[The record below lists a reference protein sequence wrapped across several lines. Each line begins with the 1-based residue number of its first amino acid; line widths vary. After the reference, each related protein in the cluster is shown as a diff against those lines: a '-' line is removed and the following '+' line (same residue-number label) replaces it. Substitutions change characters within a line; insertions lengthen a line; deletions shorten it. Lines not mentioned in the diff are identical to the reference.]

1 MASIGLSI
9 LTEAETGPYK
19 TLIKDVAVDF
29 SLSNPDQNWL
39 HRKHLGYSTKRDTY
53 DPDAYS
59 LKLTLDQITV
69 ERQTQHHTM
78 RLARLDSFDLTAF
91 ASQWPTPFLT
101 PSSFMFDANS
111 PILAVHTRVAGVQI
125 TERTRDL
132 QKLIAI
138 MESRPKTH
146 HTPSTPSTPL
156 SIPRLIIGLESGPIS
171 ARIIYDADK
180 GEKHRALELRSN
192 GCAVSFDSEYKYPS
206 VAIKKTFSQNSSV
219 QSLHW
224 NCTLSIVLEPVLV
237 RVRSKRDI
245 VVEGE
250 TRLTSDKDFLDDP
263 PVLSLGII
271 EVNVAANA
279 VAQTDGAA
287 ESLAIIDKSTLV
299 YDLSAVFDTICTEL
313 WHPISVDATLQLL
326 SIIPHKTKIPETTF
340 EPQSQFTLLPAGL
353 SAKIAV
359 ARFVVYITSPVI
371 SPGENLDLSRGFAM
385 LTTISLEYCSLH
397 ASHSHWFDDP
407 KQARSRVKLLLSAE
421 PSVDA
426 LVAAK
431 TIVPPNEKSAF
442 VKVQFLNLVFRS
454 AVATPYEPDDPV
466 IVGRDDLA
474 DSHQEFLRINHMQF
488 DLCLSCNVLSPHKSL
503 TDICNISVQIPSI
516 RVDLEL
522 AHVYSVLL
530 GLQTLRILSLPRQ
543 PRPVSHVAVSK
554 SNIVFM
560 LQGNITTIQI
570 HIALP
575 NQKLLARIDKL
586 SPCMDSSGPPRIRM
600 AKMAVFV
607 FLPPQINRWEEP
619 TESRW
624 DEFITLQAW
633 EIILAPHGGSISISV
648 NGDSARVRIPYG
660 FVLADLVQDIIV
672 SVKAIRHILHMAS
685 AGKYSA
691 MPSPEPE
698 GPKSV
703 PHITLRLECLCL
715 EAGDDPFESKLAL
728 IWQAGAE
735 AVKQR
740 LDREEAFKA
749 KVATILTA
757 TPDVQTAVPKAEG
770 EHEYQFSAK
779 HTVSLEDARKR
790 LDDLHAL
797 DWTLRL
803 QRLKEQRSKEEE
815 AIMHQTHSLPPT
827 SLRSPNLT
835 PTPSS
840 PQAPPLLRI
849 TFHNLSLTISPP
861 SFSIDR
867 LPDVMHDLGNGLP
880 RDTKFSL
887 LIPLHIHFTL
897 SSLQIS
903 LRDYPLPLLHVP
915 FLGNSREVSWTFDTD
930 LIIAEEMGSQLT
942 ADWIDCPIIRP
953 WQALHGEVPFSF
965 AVPRTINPVKTYA
978 APIIEVTTSG
988 PTILSWGVSY
998 GPAIQDMMRVV
1009 DTLSSSPRDSS
1020 PPVGFWDKV
1029 TDFFLILSAL
1039 ITEPFRFVWYSI
1051 GRRRYHLSVMFVFI

>member
-1 MASIGLSI
+1 MQSQLSILRSIRVDVASIGLSI

-19 TLIKDVAVDF
+19 TLIKGVAIDF
-29 SLSNPDQNWL
+29 SLSNPDHNWL
-39 HRKHLGYSTKRDTY
+39 HRKHLGCSTKRDAY

-59 LKLTLDQITV
+59 FKLILHQITV

-78 RLARLDSFDLTAF
+78 QLARLDSFDLTAF
-91 ASQWPTPFLT
+91 ASQWPTPFLA
-101 PSSFMFDANS
+101 PSPFMHDANS
-111 PILAVHTRVAGVQI
+111 PILAVHARVAGFQI
-125 TERTRDL
+125 TERSQDL
-132 QKLIAI
+132 QRLIVI
-138 MESRPKTH
+138 MESIPKTRH
-146 HTPSTPSTPL
+146 VPSTPSTTL
-156 SIPRLIIGLESGPIS
+156 SIPRLIIGLESGPIG
-171 ARIIYDADK
+171 ARIIYDANK
-180 GEKHRALELRSN
+180 GEKHRALELRCN
-192 GCAVSFDSEYKYPS
+192 GVAVSLDSEYRYPS
-206 VAIKKTFSQNSSV
+206 VAITKAFPQPESSSV
-219 QSLHW
+219 RSLHW
-224 NCTLSIVLEPVLV
+224 NCNLSIVLEPVLV
-237 RVRSKRDI
+237 RVRSKNI
-245 VVEGE
+245 VIEGE

-271 EVNVAANA
+271 EVNIAANA
-279 VAQTDGAA
+279 VAQTDGTA
-287 ESLAIIDKSTLV
+287 ESLAIIDKSTLGCE
-299 YDLSAVFDTICTEL
+299 LSAAFDTICTEL
-313 WHPISVDATLQLL
+313 WHPISVDATLRLL
-326 SIIPHKTKIPETTF
+326 SIIPHKTKIPEATF
-340 EPQSQFTLLPAGL
+340 EPQSQFTRLPAGL

-385 LTTISLEYCSLH
+385 LTTVSLEYCSLH
-397 ASHSHWFDDP
+397 DSHSHWFNDP
-407 KQARSRVKLLLSAE
+407 KRTRSRAKLLLSAE

-442 VKVQFLNLVFRS
+442 VKVQIFNLVFRS
-454 AVATPYEPDDPV
+454 AVATLYEPDDPV
-466 IVGRDDLA
+466 VVGRDDLA

-488 DLCLSCNVLSPHKSL
+488 DFCLSCKVLSPQTSL

-530 GLQTLRILSLPRQ
+530 GLQTFHILSLPLP
-543 PRPVSHVAVSK
+543 PRPVSRVAASK

-570 HIALP
+570 HLALP
-575 NQKLLARIDKL
+575 TQNLLARIDKL
-586 SPCMDSSGPPRIRM
+586 SPWMDSSGPPRIRM
-600 AKMAVFV
+600 AKTAVFV

-624 DEFITLQAW
+624 DEFVTLQAW
-633 EIILAPHGGSISISV
+633 EMCLAPHDGLISISV
-648 NGDSARVRIPYG
+648 LGDSARIRIPYG
-660 FVLADLVQDIIV
+660 FVLANLVQDIIV
-672 SVKAIRHILHMAS
+672 SVKAIRHISHMAS
-685 AGKYSA
+685 SGNYSA

-715 EAGDDPFESKLAL
+715 EAVDDPFESKLAL

-749 KVATILTA
+749 KVATIMTVA
-757 TPDVQTAVPKAEG
+757 PDLQPTSSKAEG
-770 EHEYQFSAK
+770 EHEYQFSAR

-803 QRLKEQRSKEEE
+803 QMLKENRSKEEE
-815 AIMHQTHSLPPT
+815 AIMHKTQSLPPT
-827 SLRSPNLT
+827 SFKLPNLT

-840 PQAPPLLRI
+840 PQAPPLLRV

-887 LIPLHIHFTL
+887 LVPLHIHFTL

-903 LRDYPLPLLHVP
+903 LRDYPLPLLQVP
-915 FLGNSREVSWTFDTD
+915 FRGNSREVSWTFDTD
-930 LIIAEEMGSQLT
+930 FIIAEEMGSQLT
-942 ADWIDCPIIRP
+942 VDWIDCAIIQP

-978 APIIEVTTSG
+978 APSIEVTTSG
-988 PTILSWGVSY
+988 PTTLSWAVSY
-998 GPAIQDMMRVV
+998 GPAIQDVVRVV
-1009 DTLSSSPRDSS
+1009 DTFSSSPRDSS
-1020 PPVGFWDKV
+1020 PVVGFWDKV
-1029 TDFFLILSAL
+1029 NNSFLILSVL
-1039 ITEPFRFVWYSI
+1039 
-1051 GRRRYHLSVMFVFI
+1051 

>member
-1 MASIGLSI
+1 MNVASINLGI

-29 SLSNPDQNWL
+29 SLSNPDRNWL

-59 LKLTLDQITV
+59 LKLTLHRVTV

-78 RLARLDSFDLTAF
+78 PLARLDSFDLTAF
-91 ASQWPTPFLT
+91 ASQWPTPLLA
-101 PSSFMFDANS
+101 PSPFVHDANS

-125 TERTRDL
+125 TERTQDL
-132 QKLIAI
+132 QRLLAI
-138 MESRPKTH
+138 MGSIPKTH

-156 SIPRLIIGLESGPIS
+156 SIPRLIIGLESGPIG
-171 ARIIYDADK
+171 ARIIYDAGK

-192 GCAVSFDSEYKYPS
+192 GFAVSLDSEYKYPS
-206 VAIKKTFSQNSSV
+206 VAITKTFPQSSSV

-237 RVRSKRDI
+237 RVRLSKKDI
-245 VVEGE
+245 VIEGE

-299 YDLSAVFDTICTEL
+299 YELSATFDTIYTEL

-326 SIIPHKTKIPETTF
+326 SILPHKTIIPEATF
-340 EPQSQFTLLPAGL
+340 EPQSQFTRLPVGL

-385 LTTISLEYCSLH
+385 LTTISFEYCSLH

-407 KQARSRVKLLLSAE
+407 KQTRSRTKLLLSAE

-442 VKVQFLNLVFRS
+442 IKVQIFNLVFRS

-466 IVGRDDLA
+466 IMGRDDLA
-474 DSHQEFLRINHMQF
+474 DSHQEFLRINHMHF
-488 DLCLSCNVLSPHKSL
+488 DLCLSCKVLSPQKSL
-503 TDICNISVQIPSI
+503 TDICNISIQIPSM
-516 RVDLEL
+516 RADLEL
-522 AHVYSVLL
+522 AHIYSVLL
-530 GLQTLRILSLPRQ
+530 GLQTLHILSLPRPPQ
-543 PRPVSHVAVSK
+543 PVSRVAVSK

-560 LQGNITTIQI
+560 LQGTITTIQI
-570 HIALP
+570 HLGLP
-575 NQKLLARIDKL
+575 NQKLLARIDRL

-600 AKMAVFV
+600 AKTAVFV

-619 TESRW
+619 AESRW

-633 EIILAPHGGSISISV
+633 EICLAPHDGLVSISV
-648 NGDSARVRIPYG
+648 KGDSARLRIPYG

-672 SVKAIRHILHMAS
+672 SVKAIRHISHMAS
-685 AGKYSA
+685 AGNYSP

-715 EAGDDPFESKLAL
+715 EVEDDPFESKLGV

-749 KVATILTA
+749 KVATILA
-757 TPDVQTAVPKAEG
+757 AAPDLQTAVPRAEG

-803 QRLKEQRSKEEE
+803 QRLKEQRSKEE
-815 AIMHQTHSLPPT
+815 AIMHKTHSLPPS
-827 SLRSPNLT
+827 SLKLPNLT
-835 PTPSS
+835 PTASS

-867 LPDVMHDLGNGLP
+867 LPDVMHDLGSGLP
-880 RDTKFSL
+880 QDTKFSL
-887 LIPLHIHFTL
+887 LVPLHIHFTL

-903 LRDYPLPLLHVP
+903 LRDYPLPLFHVP
-915 FLGNSREVSWTFDTD
+915 FRSNSREVSWTFDTD
-930 LIIAEEMGSQLT
+930 FIIGEEMGSQLT
-942 ADWIDCPIIRP
+942 VDWVDCSIIQP

-978 APIIEVTTSG
+978 APTIEVTTSG

-998 GPAIQDMMRVV
+998 GPAIQDIVRVV

-1020 PPVGFWDKV
+1020 PAVGFWDKV
-1029 TDFFLILSAL
+1029 TNPFLILSVL
-1039 ITEPFRFVWYSI
+1039 
-1051 GRRRYHLSVMFVFI
+1051 

>member
-1 MASIGLSI
+1 MNVASIGLSI

-29 SLSNPDQNWL
+29 SLSNPDRNWL
-39 HRKHLGYSTKRDTY
+39 HRKHLGYSTKRDTH

-59 LKLTLDQITV
+59 LKLTLHQITV

-91 ASQWPTPFLT
+91 AFQWPTPFLV
-101 PSSFMFDANS
+101 PSPFMRDANS

-125 TERTRDL
+125 TERTQDL
-132 QKLIAI
+132 QKLLLI
-138 MESRPKTH
+138 MGSTPKTH
-146 HTPSTPSTPL
+146 DDHTLSAPSTPL
-156 SIPRLIIGLESGPIS
+156 SIPRLIIGLESGPIG

-192 GCAVSFDSEYKYPS
+192 GFAMSLDSEYKYPS
-206 VAIKKTFSQNSSV
+206 MAITKTFSQASSV
-219 QSLHW
+219 QPLHW

-237 RVRSKRDI
+237 RVRSNKNLA
-245 VVEGE
+245 VEGE

-299 YDLSAVFDTICTEL
+299 YELSAAFDTICTEL
-313 WHPISVDATLQLL
+313 WHPISVEATLRLL
-326 SIIPHKTKIPETTF
+326 SIIPHKTKFPEASF
-340 EPQSQFTLLPAGL
+340 EPQSQFTRLPVGL

-359 ARFVVYITSPVI
+359 AHFVIYITSPVI

-407 KQARSRVKLLLSAE
+407 KRTRSRAKLLLSAE

-442 VKVQFLNLVFRS
+442 VKVQIFNLVFRS
-454 AVATPYEPDDPV
+454 AVATPYEPDEPI

-474 DSHQEFLRINHMQF
+474 DSHQVFLRINHMHF
-488 DLCLSCNVLSPHKSL
+488 DLCLSCKMLSPHRSL

-516 RVDLEL
+516 RADLEL

-530 GLQTLRILSLPRQ
+530 GLQTFHILSLPRP
-543 PRPVSHVAVSK
+543 PRPVARVAVSK

-570 HIALP
+570 HLALP
-575 NQKLLARIDKL
+575 NQKLLARIDGL
-586 SPCMDSSGPPRIRM
+586 SPCMESSGPPRIRM
-600 AKMAVFV
+600 AKTAVFV
-607 FLPPQINRWEEP
+607 FLPPQTNRWEEP

-633 EIILAPHGGSISISV
+633 EICLAPHGGLVSISV
-648 NGDSARVRIPYG
+648 NGDSARLRIPYG
-660 FVLADLVQDIIV
+660 FVLADLVQDAIV
-672 SVKAIRHILHMAS
+672 SVKAVRHILHMAS
-685 AGKYSA
+685 AGNYSV

-703 PHITLRLECLCL
+703 PHITLRLECLSL
-715 EAGDDPFESKLAL
+715 EARDDPFESKLAL

-740 LDREEAFKA
+740 LDREEAFRA

-757 TPDVQTAVPKAEG
+757 APDLQTAVPKAEA

-803 QRLKEQRSKEEE
+803 QRLKEQRSEEEE
-815 AIMHQTHSLPPT
+815 AIMHETHSLTPT

-840 PQAPPLLRI
+840 PQAPPLLRV

-867 LPDVMHDLGNGLP
+867 LPDVMHDLGSGLP

-887 LIPLHIHFTL
+887 LVPLHIHFTL
-897 SSLQIS
+897 SSLQVS
-903 LRDYPLPLLHVP
+903 LRDYPLPLFRVP
-915 FLGNSREVSWTFDTD
+915 FRSNPRGVSWTFDTD
-930 LIIAEEMGSQLT
+930 LIIGEEMGSQLSV
-942 ADWIDCPIIRP
+942 DWIDCPIIQP
-953 WQALHGEVPFSF
+953 WQALHGEVPFSIT
-965 AVPRTINPVKTYA
+965 VPRTIMPVKTYA
-978 APIIEVTTSG
+978 APTIQVTTSG

-998 GPAIQDMMRVV
+998 GPAIQDVLRVV
-1009 DTLSSSPRDSS
+1009 DTLSSLPRDSS
-1020 PPVGFWDKV
+1020 PAVGFWDKV
-1029 TDFFLILSAL
+1029 ANFFPILSAL
-1039 ITEPFRFVWYSI
+1039 ITELRRFVWCSI
-1051 GRRRYHLSVMFVFI
+1051 GR

>member
-1 MASIGLSI
+1 MNVASINLGI

-29 SLSNPDQNWL
+29 SLSNPDRNWL

-59 LKLTLDQITV
+59 LKLTLHRVTV

-78 RLARLDSFDLTAF
+78 PLARLDSFDLTAF
-91 ASQWPTPFLT
+91 ASQWPTPLLA
-101 PSSFMFDANS
+101 PSPFVHDANS

-125 TERTRDL
+125 TERTQDL
-132 QKLIAI
+132 QRLLAI
-138 MESRPKTH
+138 MGSIPKTH

-156 SIPRLIIGLESGPIS
+156 SIPRLIIGLESGPIG
-171 ARIIYDADK
+171 ARIIYDAGK

-192 GCAVSFDSEYKYPS
+192 GFAVSLDSEYKYPS
-206 VAIKKTFSQNSSV
+206 VAITKTFPQSSSV

-237 RVRSKRDI
+237 RVRLSKKDI
-245 VVEGE
+245 VIEGE

-299 YDLSAVFDTICTEL
+299 YELSATFDTIYTEL

-326 SIIPHKTKIPETTF
+326 SILPHKTIIPEATF
-340 EPQSQFTLLPAGL
+340 EPQSQFTRLPVGL

-385 LTTISLEYCSLH
+385 LTTISFEYCSLH

-407 KQARSRVKLLLSAE
+407 KQTRSRTKLLLSAE

-442 VKVQFLNLVFRS
+442 IKVQIFNLVFRS

-466 IVGRDDLA
+466 IMGRDDLA
-474 DSHQEFLRINHMQF
+474 DSHQEFLRINHMHF
-488 DLCLSCNVLSPHKSL
+488 DLCLSCKVLSPQKSL
-503 TDICNISVQIPSI
+503 TDICNISIQIPSM
-516 RVDLEL
+516 RADLEL
-522 AHVYSVLL
+522 AHIYSVLL
-530 GLQTLRILSLPRQ
+530 GLQTLHILSLPRPPQ
-543 PRPVSHVAVSK
+543 PVSRVAVSK

-560 LQGNITTIQI
+560 LQGTITTIQI
-570 HIALP
+570 HLGLP
-575 NQKLLARIDKL
+575 NQKLLARIDRL

-600 AKMAVFV
+600 AKTAVFV

-619 TESRW
+619 AESRW

-633 EIILAPHGGSISISV
+633 EICLAPHDGLVSISV
-648 NGDSARVRIPYG
+648 KGDSARLRIPYG

-672 SVKAIRHILHMAS
+672 SVKAIRHISHMAS
-685 AGKYSA
+685 AGNYSP

-715 EAGDDPFESKLAL
+715 EVEDDPFESKLGV

-749 KVATILTA
+749 KVATILA
-757 TPDVQTAVPKAEG
+757 AAPDLQTAVPRAEG

-803 QRLKEQRSKEEE
+803 QRLKEQRSKEE
-815 AIMHQTHSLPPT
+815 AIMHKTHSLPPS
-827 SLRSPNLT
+827 SLKLPNLT
-835 PTPSS
+835 PTASS

-867 LPDVMHDLGNGLP
+867 LPDVMHDLGSGLP
-880 RDTKFSL
+880 QDTKFSL
-887 LIPLHIHFTL
+887 LVPLHIHFTL

-903 LRDYPLPLLHVP
+903 LRDYPLPLFHVP
-915 FLGNSREVSWTFDTD
+915 FRSNFREVSWTFDTD
-930 LIIAEEMGSQLT
+930 FIIGEEMGSQLT
-942 ADWIDCPIIRP
+942 VDWVDCSIIQP

-978 APIIEVTTSG
+978 APTIEVTTSG

-998 GPAIQDMMRVV
+998 GPAIQDIVRVV

-1020 PPVGFWDKV
+1020 PAVGFWDKV
-1029 TDFFLILSAL
+1029 TNPFLILSVL
-1039 ITEPFRFVWYSI
+1039 
-1051 GRRRYHLSVMFVFI
+1051 

>member
-1 MASIGLSI
+1 MNVASIGLSI
-9 LTEAETGPYK
+9 LTETETGPYK
-19 TLIKDVAVDF
+19 TLFKDVAVDF
-29 SLSNPDQNWL
+29 SLSNPDRNWL
-39 HRKHLGYSTKRDTY
+39 HRKHLGYGTKRDTY
-53 DPDAYS
+53 DPDTYS
-59 LKLTLDQITV
+59 LKLTLHQIAV

-78 RLARLDSFDLTAF
+78 QLARLDSFNLTAF
-91 ASQWPTPFLT
+91 ASQWPTPFLA
-101 PSSFMFDANS
+101 PSPFMRDANS
-111 PILAVHTRVAGVQI
+111 PILAAHTRVAGIQI
-125 TERTRDL
+125 TERAQDL
-132 QKLIAI
+132 QRLIAI
-138 MESRPKTH
+138 MRSIPKTH
-146 HTPSTPSTPL
+146 PTPSTPSTPL
-156 SIPRLIIGLESGPIS
+156 SIPRLIIGLESGPIG

-180 GEKHRALELRSN
+180 GEKHRALELRCN
-192 GCAVSFDSEYKYPS
+192 GFTVSLDSEYKYPS
-206 VAIKKTFSQNSSV
+206 VAITKTFPQTSSA

-224 NCTLSIVLEPVLV
+224 NCNLSIVLEPVLV
-237 RVRSKRDI
+237 RVRSKNI
-245 VVEGE
+245 VVESE

-263 PVLSLGII
+263 PVLSLGVI

-287 ESLAIIDKSTLV
+287 ESLAVIDRSTLV
-299 YDLSAVFDTICTEL
+299 YELSAALETICTEL
-313 WHPISVDATLQLL
+313 WHPISVDATLRLL
-326 SIIPHKTKIPETTF
+326 SIIPHKTKIPEATF
-340 EPQSQFTLLPAGL
+340 EPQSQFTRLPAGL

-385 LTTISLEYCSLH
+385 LTTISFEYCSLH

-407 KQARSRVKLLLSAE
+407 KRTRARAKLLLSAE

-426 LVAAK
+426 LVTAK

-442 VKVQFLNLVFRS
+442 LKVQFFNLVFRS

-474 DSHQEFLRINHMQF
+474 DSHREFLRINHMLF
-488 DLCLSCNVLSPHKSL
+488 DLCLSCKVLSPQKSL

-516 RVDLEL
+516 RGDLEL

-530 GLQTLRILSLPRQ
+530 GLQTFHLLSLRRP
-543 PRPVSHVAVSK
+543 PTPVSGAAVSK
-554 SNIVFM
+554 SNMVFM

-570 HIALP
+570 HLTLP
-575 NQKLLARIDKL
+575 NQKLLVRIDKL
-586 SPCMDSSGPPRIRM
+586 SPWMDSSGPPRIKM
-600 AKMAVFV
+600 AKTTAFV
-607 FLPPQINRWEEP
+607 FLPPQINKWEEP

-624 DEFITLQAW
+624 DEFVTLKAW
-633 EIILAPHGGSISISV
+633 EFCLAPHDGLISISV

-672 SVKAIRHILHMAS
+672 SVKAIRHISHMAS
-685 AGKYSA
+685 AGNYSA

-749 KVATILTA
+749 KVATIMTTA
-757 TPDVQTAVPKAEG
+757 PDLQPASPKAEG

-779 HTVSLEDARKR
+779 HTVSLEDARRR

-803 QRLKEQRSKEEE
+803 QMLKEQRSKEEE
-815 AIMHQTHSLPPT
+815 AILHKTHSLPPK

-835 PTPSS
+835 PTPSLL
-840 PQAPPLLRI
+840 QAPPLLRV
-849 TFHNLSLTISPP
+849 TFHKLNLTVSPP
-861 SFSIDR
+861 SFGIDR
-867 LPDVMHDLGNGLP
+867 LPDVMHDLGSGLP

-887 LIPLHIHFTL
+887 LVPLHIHFTL

-915 FLGNSREVSWTFDTD
+915 FRGNSREVSWTFDTD
-930 LIIAEEMGSQLT
+930 FIIAEEIGSQLT
-942 ADWIDCPIIRP
+942 VDWVDCPIIQPR
-953 WQALHGEVPFSF
+953 QALHGEVPFSV
-965 AVPRTINPVKTYA
+965 AVPKTINPVKTYA
-978 APIIEVTTSG
+978 APTIEVTSSG

-998 GPAIQDMMRVV
+998 GPAIQDLVRVV

-1020 PPVGFWDKV
+1020 PAIGFWDKV
-1029 TDFFLILSAL
+1029 TNFFLM
-1039 ITEPFRFVWYSI
+1039 
-1051 GRRRYHLSVMFVFI
+1051 LSVL

>member
-1 MASIGLSI
+1 MASIGLCI

-29 SLSNPDQNWL
+29 SLSNPDRNWL
-39 HRKHLGYSTKRDTY
+39 HRKHLGYGTKRDTY

-59 LKLTLDQITV
+59 LKLTLHRVTV

-78 RLARLDSFDLTAF
+78 PLARLDSFDLTAF
-91 ASQWPTPFLT
+91 ASQWPTPFLALS
-101 PSSFMFDANS
+101 PFVHDANS

-125 TERTRDL
+125 TERAQDL
-132 QKLIAI
+132 QRLIAI
-138 MESRPKTH
+138 MGSIPKTH

-156 SIPRLIIGLESGPIS
+156 SIPRLIIGLESGPIG

-192 GCAVSFDSEYKYPS
+192 GFAVSLDSEYKYPS
-206 VAIKKTFSQNSSV
+206 VAITKTFSQSSSV

-237 RVRSKRDI
+237 RVRSSKKDI
-245 VVEGE
+245 FVEGE
-250 TRLTSDKDFLDDP
+250 SRLTSDKNFLDDP

-287 ESLAIIDKSTLV
+287 ESLAVIDKSTLV
-299 YDLSAVFDTICTEL
+299 YELSASFDTIYTEL
-313 WHPISVDATLQLL
+313 WHPISVDATVQLL
-326 SIIPHKTKIPETTF
+326 SIIPHKTKIPEANF
-340 EPQSQFTLLPAGL
+340 ENQSQFTRLPAGL
-353 SAKIAV
+353 SVKIAV

-385 LTTISLEYCSLH
+385 LTTISFEYCSLH

-407 KQARSRVKLLLSAE
+407 KRTRSRAKLLLSAE
-421 PSVDA
+421 PSADA

-442 VKVQFLNLVFRS
+442 IKLQIFNLVFRS

-474 DSHQEFLRINHMQF
+474 DSHQEFLRINHMHF
-488 DLCLSCNVLSPHKSL
+488 DLCLSCKVLSPQKSL
-503 TDICNISVQIPSI
+503 TDICNISVQIPSM
-516 RVDLEL
+516 RADLEL

-530 GLQTLRILSLPRQ
+530 GLQTLHILSLPRP
-543 PRPVSHVAVSK
+543 PRPVSRVAVSK

-560 LQGNITTIQI
+560 LQGTITTIQI
-570 HIALP
+570 HLGLP
-575 NQKLLARIDKL
+575 NQKLLARIDRL

-600 AKMAVFV
+600 AKTAVFV
-607 FLPPQINRWEEP
+607 LLPPQINRWEEP

-633 EIILAPHGGSISISV
+633 EVCLAPHDGLVSISV
-648 NGDSARVRIPYG
+648 KGDSARLRIPYG

-672 SVKAIRHILHMAS
+672 SVKAIRHISHMAS
-685 AGKYSA
+685 AGNYSA

-715 EAGDDPFESKLAL
+715 EVGDDPFESKLGI

-749 KVATILTA
+749 KVATILA
-757 TPDVQTAVPKAEG
+757 AAPDLQTAVPRVEG

-815 AIMHQTHSLPPT
+815 AIMHKTHSLPPS
-827 SLRSPNLT
+827 SLKLLNLT

-861 SFSIDR
+861 SFSIGR
-867 LPDVMHDLGNGLP
+867 LPDVMHDLGSGLP

-887 LIPLHIHFTL
+887 LVPLHIHFTL

-903 LRDYPLPLLHVP
+903 LRDYPIPLFHVP
-915 FLGNSREVSWTFDTD
+915 FRSDSREVSWTFDTD
-930 LIIAEEMGSQLT
+930 FIIGEEMGSQLT
-942 ADWIDCPIIRP
+942 VDWVDCSIIQP

-978 APIIEVTTSG
+978 APTIEVTTSG

-998 GPAIQDMMRVV
+998 GPAIQDIVRVV

-1020 PPVGFWDKV
+1020 PAVGFWDKV
-1029 TDFFLILSAL
+1029 TNHFLM
-1039 ITEPFRFVWYSI
+1039 
-1051 GRRRYHLSVMFVFI
+1051 LSVL

>member
-1 MASIGLSI
+1 MNVASIGLCI

-19 TLIKDVAVDF
+19 TLIKDVVADF
-29 SLSNPDQNWL
+29 SLSNPDRNWL
-39 HRKHLGYSTKRDTY
+39 HRKHFGCSTKRDTY

-59 LKLTLDQITV
+59 LKLTLRQITV

-78 RLARLDSFDLTAF
+78 QLARLDSFDLTAF
-91 ASQWPTPFLT
+91 ASQWPIPFLAIS
-101 PSSFMFDANS
+101 PFMRDANG

-125 TERTRDL
+125 TERTQDL
-132 QKLIAI
+132 QRLIVI
-138 MESRPKTH
+138 MESIPKTQ
-146 HTPSTPSTPL
+146 HTPPTPPTSL
-156 SIPRLIIGLESGPIS
+156 SIPRLIIDLESGPIG

-180 GEKHRALELRSN
+180 GEKHRALELRCN
-192 GCAVSFDSEYKYPS
+192 GFAVSLTSEYKYPS
-206 VAIKKTFSQNSSV
+206 VAITKTFPQSSSV

-224 NCTLSIVLEPVLV
+224 NCNLSIVLEPVLV
-237 RVRSKRDI
+237 RVRSKNI
-245 VVEGE
+245 VVESE
-250 TRLTSDKDFLDDP
+250 THLTSDKDFLDDP
-263 PVLSLGII
+263 PVLSLGMI
-271 EVNVAANA
+271 EVNVASNA

-299 YDLSAVFDTICTEL
+299 YELSAAFDTICTEL
-313 WHPISVDATLQLL
+313 WHPISVDATLRLL
-326 SIIPHKTKIPETTF
+326 SIIPLETKIPEATF
-340 EPQSQFTLLPAGL
+340 EPQSQFTRLPAGL

-359 ARFVVYITSPVI
+359 SRFVVYITSPVI
-371 SPGENLDLSRGFAM
+371 SPGENLELSRGFAM
-385 LTTISLEYCSLH
+385 LTTISWEYCSLH

-407 KQARSRVKLLLSAE
+407 KRTRSRAKLLLSAE

-442 VKVQFLNLVFRS
+442 VKVQIFNLAFRS
-454 AVATPYEPDDPV
+454 AVATLYEPDDPV

-474 DSHQEFLRINHMQF
+474 ESHQEFLRIDHMHF
-488 DLCLSCNVLSPHKSL
+488 DLCLSCKMLSPQESL

-516 RVDLEL
+516 RADLEL

-530 GLQTLRILSLPRQ
+530 GLQTFHIMSLHRP
-543 PRPVSHVAVSK
+543 PRPVSRVAVSK
-554 SNIVFM
+554 KNIVFM
-560 LQGNITTIQI
+560 LHGNIMTIQI
-570 HIALP
+570 HLALP

-586 SPCMDSSGPPRIRM
+586 SPSMDSSGPPRIRM

-619 TESRW
+619 MESRW
-624 DEFITLQAW
+624 DEFVALQAW
-633 EIILAPHGGSISISV
+633 EICPAPQDGLITISV
-648 NGDSARVRIPYG
+648 NGDSARLRIPYG

-685 AGKYSA
+685 AGNYSA
-691 MPSPEPE
+691 MPTPEPE

-757 TPDVQTAVPKAEG
+757 APDLHAVLPRTEG

-779 HTVSLEDARKR
+779 HSVSLEDARKR

-803 QRLKEQRSKEEE
+803 QMLKEQRSKEEE
-815 AIMHQTHSLPPT
+815 AIMHKTRSLPPT
-827 SLRSPNLT
+827 SLRLPNLT

-840 PQAPPLLRI
+840 LKAPPLLRV
-849 TFHNLSLTISPP
+849 TFHNLSLIISPP

-867 LPDVMHDLGNGLP
+867 LPDVMHDLGSGLP
-880 RDTKFSL
+880 RNTKFSL
-887 LIPLHIHFTL
+887 LVPLHIHFTL

-903 LRDYPLPLLHVP
+903 LRDYPLPLLQVP
-915 FLGNSREVSWTFDTD
+915 SRGNSREVSWTFDTD
-930 LIIAEEMGSQLT
+930 FIIAEEMGSELT
-942 ADWIDCPIIRP
+942 VDWIDCPIIQPR
-953 WQALHGEVPFSF
+953 QALHGEVPFSF
-965 AVPRTINPVKTYA
+965 AVPKTINPVKTYA
-978 APIIEVTTSG
+978 APTIEVTTSG
-988 PTILSWGVSY
+988 PTILSWAVSY
-998 GPAIQDMMRVV
+998 GPAIQDLVRVV

-1020 PPVGFWDKV
+1020 PAVGFWDKV
-1029 TDFFLILSAL
+1029 TSFFSDSLCAL
-1039 ITEPFRFVWYSI
+1039 N
-1051 GRRRYHLSVMFVFI
+1051 